1 MGVPP
6 GLSPPAFMVSPRDM
20 EDLVTMKANRKRA
33 GSAFEEWSA
42 KFASQIS
49 PEAALLTDE
58 DVVRMVHEARGE
70 TSHRR

>member
-1 MGVPP
+1 
-6 GLSPPAFMVSPRDM
+6 M